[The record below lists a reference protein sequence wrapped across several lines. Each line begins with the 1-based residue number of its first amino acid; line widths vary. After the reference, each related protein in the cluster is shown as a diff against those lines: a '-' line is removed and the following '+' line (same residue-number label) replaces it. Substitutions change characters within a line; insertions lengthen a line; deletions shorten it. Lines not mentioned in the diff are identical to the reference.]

1 MTTKK
6 GWNPKKHKKIFFI
19 AITVFAV
26 LIIASI
32 IVIISQQKEKTFIEN
47 PKIDNPY
54 IYYED
59 ESEYCN
65 MSFRTKEE
73 AELCKKIVEKT
84 WHPQYI
90 NCMPWSSEQ
99 LCGKAR
105 KAGYPY
111 IAE

>member
-6 GWNPKKHKKIFFI
+6 DWNTKKHKKIFFI
-19 AITVFAV
+19 AIAIFAV
-26 LIIASI
+26 LIITSI
-32 IVIISQQKEKTFIEN
+32 IVIILQQKEKTFKEN
-47 PKIDNPY
+47 QNIYNPY

-65 MSFRTKEE
+65 MSFRTKEQS
-73 AELCKKIVEKT
+73 ELCKKKVKET

-90 NCMPWSSEQ
+90 NCMPWSADS
-99 LCGKAR
+99 LCGKAQ